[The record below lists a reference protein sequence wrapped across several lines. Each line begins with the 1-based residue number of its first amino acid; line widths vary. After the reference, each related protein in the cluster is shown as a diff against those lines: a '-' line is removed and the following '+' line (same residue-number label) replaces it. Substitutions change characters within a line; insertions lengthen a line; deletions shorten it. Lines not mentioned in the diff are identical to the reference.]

1 MEKLLIK
8 APTSTSFKYERNRP
22 MLNEQKSELRAEI
35 EDAFSKAGINDYI
48 VVNATA
54 IIKKIKKNY
63 VSGNPRAWWLS
74 LKNKIDILHY
84 EDDSGYKYITE
95 IVENKFSQAHNSY
108 VFFLADEDNE
118 QMYLYKAPLS
128 ALVFVIEQCRYFE
141 CYMVSEELSWLVCE
155 NDHGEIIVCSTSLLK
170 RYFSRGPDV
179 GCNKNLILGFW
190 GKLAFM
196 VNTVMIN

>member
-95 IVENKFSQAHNSY
+95 IVENKFSQAHTSY

-141 CYMVSEELSWLVCE
+141 YYMVSEELSWLVCE
-155 NDHGEIIVCSTSLLK
+155 NDHGEIIICSS
-170 RYFSRGPDV
+170 
-179 GCNKNLILGFW
+179 N
-190 GKLAFM
+190 
-196 VNTVMIN
+196 